1 MSLIFHIWQ
10 LPVSDPPRINL
21 DDLAKFSEPVIIR
34 MGQNATFKLTF
45 SGGEPMKIQW
55 YNEGEELLEDS
66 NIKIEKSSYQ
76 SRLLLS
82 KCPRKS
88 SGEIKIKIKNESGT
102 IEALSRLIVLGKQ
115 RTFNQ
120 YQNKT

>member
-1 MSLIFHIWQ
+1 MSLIFHIWH

-34 MGQNATFKLTF
+34 MGQNATFKLPFT
-45 SGGEPMKIQW
+45 GREPMKIQW

-120 YQNKT
+120 YHNKT